1 MTKDR
6 NWKQQVRAF
15 ADSTGMR
22 YAAAHRALSARQ
34 VSNGSAPTELSPTS
48 DLRSATT
55 PERTAQRPDARAASL
70 DWMKPPHLAPAASL
84 DYLRA
89 LALARRAAGLL
100 ANTSELA
107 WQIYGVSSPQGR
119 DGDQILSKGQYLKD
133 MLRSDA
139 FDLWVVN
146 PGDKEEEEV
155 ENVFRRFYPPITG
168 ILAELSEEARL
179 HYRGRGSR
187 GRCPKAMPLEAHR
200 AVAQAHREAEDALRQ
215 LEAILAPHHR
225 HPGTDLRLKACRRL
239 AELTARQTTAFG
251 AAMKAEHRNKWDVV
265 IARSSS
271 SAARKPSESD
281 RLDIKAVLKTS
292 DGEYVASAV
301 AFLRD
306 FGGDEYS
313 PEAFG
318 YKECGLDQLLFL
330 NFIPLHSSEDP
341 PGGESAC
348 IEKLIEEAERLRR
361 HLVTQVQALN
371 GDNDR
376 LAAFLR
382 RFGFERVDPPI
393 PGVLLMRRHSASL
406 SSR

>member
-6 NWKQQVRAF
+6 NWKQRVRAF
-15 ADSTGMR
+15 ADAAGMR
-22 YAAAHRALSARQ
+22 YAAAHRALIARQ
-34 VSNGSAPTELSPTS
+34 VSNGSASTELSPTS

-55 PERTAQRPDARAASL
+55 PEQSAQRPDARAASL
-70 DWMKPPHLAPAASL
+70 DWMKPPRLAPAAAL

-119 DGDQILSKGQYLKD
+119 DGDQILSKGQHLKH

-155 ENVFRRFYPPITG
+155 ENVFRRFYPPVKG
-168 ILAELSEEARL
+168 ILAELSEEARI

-200 AVAQAHREAEDALRQ
+200 AVAQAHREAEDALQQ

-225 HPGTDLRLKACRRL
+225 HSGTALSLKACRRL
-239 AELTARQTTAFG
+239 AELAERQAAAFKI
-251 AAMKAEHRNKWDVV
+251 AMKAEHRNDWKVVVLPAPSEPHNRLKIVATLDTSTGQESAEV
-265 IARSSS
+265 IA
-271 SAARKPSESD
+271 
-281 RLDIKAVLKTS
+281 L
-292 DGEYVASAV
+292 
-301 AFLRD
+301 LRD
-306 FGGDEYS
+306 TNYS
-313 PEAFG
+313 PSDFG
-318 YKECGLDQLLFL
+318 YTECGPEHLLFL
-330 NFIPLHSSEDP
+330 HRIEPDSPDKP

-348 IEKLIEEAERLRR
+348 IAKLIEEAEKRRR
-361 HLVTQVQALN
+361 HLVTQVDSHFR
-371 GDNDR
+371 DNER
-376 LAAFLR
+376 VARFLE
-382 RFGFERVDPPI
+382 RFGFERVEPQPVPI
-393 PGVLLMRRHSASL
+393 FPLMRRHSASL
-406 SSR
+406 STR